1 MITSECHFAQSLNII
16 FFWEKKRKAGIVA
29 HVYNLSTSEA
39 KEERLP
45 LVLGQLELQNELG
58 HFTHPHTHNSN
69 SKFKTSLATS

>member
-1 MITSECHFAQSLNII
+1 M
-16 FFWEKKRKAGIVA
+16 A